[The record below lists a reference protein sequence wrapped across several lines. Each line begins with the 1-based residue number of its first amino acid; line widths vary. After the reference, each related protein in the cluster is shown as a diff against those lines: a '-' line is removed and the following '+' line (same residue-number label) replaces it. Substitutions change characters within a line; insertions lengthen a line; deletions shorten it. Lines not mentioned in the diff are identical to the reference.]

1 MELVWRGGA
10 VTALPSRKLP
20 KLMAA
25 TRCKRVALQAG
36 SPGDGVRSKDTTFYC
51 THKNQS
57 QSYRHIFGILVD
69 AS

>member
-1 MELVWRGGA
+1 MELVWRGGRGDSA
-10 VTALPSRKLP
+10 FPAQVAQ
-20 KLMAA
+20 ADG
-25 TRCKRVALQAG
+25 CKPLQAG

-51 THKNQS
+51 IHKNQS